1 MADTPD
7 LARIVNM
14 IMENPSLV
22 AQISAMAN
30 GTPADKPKEEIHEVE
45 GEETAPVTAEVSTAP
60 RSSNRARLLGA
71 MKPYLSRE
79 RGQAIDTMI
88 SIAEILEISR
98 RRG

>member
-7 LARIVNM
+7 LAKIVNM

-22 AQISAMAN
+22 SQISAMAK
-30 GTPADKPKEEIHEVE
+30 GS
-45 GEETAPVTAEVSTAP
+45 EETKSEDASEVHAESAPTSAEAVEPS
-60 RSSNRARLLGA
+60 RSANRARLLGA
-71 MKPYLSRE
+71 MKPYLSKE
-79 RGQAIDTMI
+79 RARAIDTMI

>member
-7 LARIVNM
+7 LSRIVNM

-30 GTPADKPKEEIHEVE
+30 GASENEQKEDKEVTSEASAPATP
-45 GEETAPVTAEVSTAP
+45 TAGGASKST
-60 RSSNRARLLGA
+60 NRARLLGA
-71 MKPYLSRE
+71 MKPYLSKE

-88 SIAEILEISR
+88 SIAEILELSR

>member
-22 AQISAMAN
+22 AEISAMAK
-30 GTPADKPKEEIHEVE
+30 GATE
-45 GEETAPVTAEVSTAP
+45 GEPTAGKEDKAGSPAPETSEVTATSKST
-60 RSSNRARLLGA
+60 NRARLLGA
-71 MKPYLSRE
+71 MKPYLSKE
-79 RGQAIDTMI
+79 RAQAIDTMI

-98 RRG
+98 RRT

>member
-22 AQISAMAN
+22 AEISAMAKGASESGSTSEKETKREN
-30 GTPADKPKEEIHEVE
+30 PAPAVSEVV
-45 GEETAPVTAEVSTAP
+45 GSSKST
-60 RSSNRARLLGA
+60 NRARLLGA
-71 MKPYLSRE
+71 MKPYLSKE
-79 RGQAIDTMI
+79 RAQAIDTMI

-98 RRG
+98 RRT

>member
-7 LARIVNM
+7 LSRVINM

-30 GTPADKPKEEIHEVE
+30 GISEDKPPEDAPS
-45 GEETAPVTAEVSTAP
+45 ETATPVIAEAQAP
-60 RSSNRARLLGA
+60 ERHGSNRARLLSA
-71 MKPYLSRE
+71 MKPYLSKE
-79 RGQAIDTMI
+79 RGRAIDTMI

-98 RRG
+98 GRK